1 MPKLISFDIDG
12 TLELGDPPGFITM
25 DMVRKVKEMGYVIG
39 SASDRTLDS
48 QQQIWNAGQI
58 AADFMV
64 LKHDIGR
71 VMEEFEADAYYH
83 IGDTDMD
90 QFYSERAG
98 FRFLHVDSGEESI
111 VAADADFRVFFG
123 A

>member
-25 DMVRKVKEMGYVIG
+25 EMVRKVKEMGYVIG

-48 QQQIWNAGQI
+48 QQRIWNTSQI

-64 LKHDIGR
+64 WKHDIGR
-71 VMEEFEADAYYH
+71 VREEFKADAYYH

-111 VAADADFRVFFG
+111 VAADKDFRVFFG